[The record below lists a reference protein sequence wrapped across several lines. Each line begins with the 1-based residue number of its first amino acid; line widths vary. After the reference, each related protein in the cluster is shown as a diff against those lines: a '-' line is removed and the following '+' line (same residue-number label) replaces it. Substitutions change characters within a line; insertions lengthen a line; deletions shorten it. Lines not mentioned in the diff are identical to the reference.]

1 MNLRSN
7 SLLVKCFTSAF
18 IYYVPQDM
26 VMGFLIASNHH
37 SKGTGVTG
45 AITND
50 YSTNASEVANQLG
63 ISASQIMVKRGF
75 GFTKY
80 ELI

>member
-1 MNLRSN
+1 MFHVSIHLLRATGYGN
-7 SLLVKCFTSAF
+7 GLFNCFKPPFGKGAT
-18 IYYVPQDM
+18 IQ
-26 VMGFLIASNHH
+26 
-37 SKGTGVTG
+37 KGTGVTG